1 MQITRIIIIIQNILQ
16 IMHQN
21 HFNNYLNNLFQ
32 KIPTFY
38 KLITALKK
46 EEVLSYNDYDRRIRG
61 FLLRKIKTINRT
73 DEIKVLIERYINKEE
88 KLIFIECDD
97 DDIVELWYD
106 CLIYLNNIKY

>member
-1 MQITRIIIIIQNILQ
+1 M
-16 IMHQN
+16 
-21 HFNNYLNNLFQ
+21 
-32 KIPTFY
+32 
-38 KLITALKK
+38 
-46 EEVLSYNDYDRRIRG
+46 
-61 FLLRKIKTINRT
+61 LRKIKTINRT

>member
-1 MQITRIIIIIQNILQ
+1 MIGEL
-16 IMHQN
+16 
-21 HFNNYLNNLFQ
+21 
-32 KIPTFY
+32 
-38 KLITALKK
+38 
-46 EEVLSYNDYDRRIRG
+46 EV